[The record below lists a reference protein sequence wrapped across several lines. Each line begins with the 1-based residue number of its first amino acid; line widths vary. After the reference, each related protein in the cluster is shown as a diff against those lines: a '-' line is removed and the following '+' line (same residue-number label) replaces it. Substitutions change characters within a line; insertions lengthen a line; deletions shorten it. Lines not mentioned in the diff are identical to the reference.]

1 MALLKIVM
9 LYIVYNLQTSAY
21 HLSFAL
27 KRYAVNN
34 TLKKKLLAHAI
45 EPLRQYSLVT
55 LAQNELERRII
66 SDEIPAGTK
75 LNEADIAAALGVSR
89 GPVRE
94 AFRALGQAGLVRV
107 EKNRGVFVREV
118 SLAEASEFYEVRAAL
133 EGLIGKLAAKRI
145 ESGEI
150 AQLRAIVKKMHTGSR
165 SRKADAHFALNVEFH
180 DLLARAARNDVLL
193 SSYRNVVNQLDLY
206 RRATISHSAGNI
218 PLSTKEHEAI
228 VDAIEAGDQR
238 IAEKLLT
245 AHVLGSRAR
254 LHEAL
259 TPTSKRVAART

>member
-1 MALLKIVM
+1 M
-9 LYIVYNLQTSAY
+9 NSA
-21 HLSFAL
+21 
-27 KRYAVNN
+27 
-34 TLKKKLLAHAI
+34 LKKKPTVHMI
-45 EPLRQYSLVT
+45 EPLRQHSLVT
-55 LAQNELERRII
+55 LAQHELERRII

-118 SLAEASEFYEVRAAL
+118 SLAEASDFYEVRAAL
-133 EGLIGKLAAKRI
+133 EGLIGRLAAKRI
-145 ESGEI
+145 QADEV
-150 AQLRAIVKKMHTGSR
+150 AQLRAIVKKMHAGSR
-165 SRKADAHFALNVEFH
+165 NRKADAHFSLNVEFH
-180 DLLARAARNDVLL
+180 DLLARAARNEVLL

-206 RRATISHSAGNI
+206 RRATISHSTDNI
-218 PLSTKEHEAI
+218 PLSTREHEAI
-228 VDAIEAGDQR
+228 VDAIEAGDQAL
-238 IAEKLLT
+238 AEKRMT

-259 TPTSKRVAART
+259 APANKRAAAKA

>member
-1 MALLKIVM
+1 LLSTIKPHAL
-9 LYIVYNLQTSAY
+9 
-21 HLSFAL
+21 
-27 KRYAVNN
+27 NN
-34 TLKKKLLAHAI
+34 ALKKKPLAHAI
-45 EPLRQYSLVT
+45 EPLRQHSLVT

-118 SLAEASEFYEVRAAL
+118 SLAEASDFYEVRAAL
-133 EGLIGKLAAKRI
+133 EGLIGKLAAQRI
-145 ESGEI
+145 EASEI

-165 SRKADAHFALNVEFH
+165 SRKADVYFALNVEFH

-193 SSYRNVVNQLDLY
+193 SNYRSVVNQLDLY
-206 RRATISHSAGNI
+206 RRATISHSVDNI

-228 VDAIEAGDQR
+228 VDAIEAGDHVL
-238 IAEKLLT
+238 AEKRMA

-254 LHEAL
+254 LHAAL
-259 TPTSKRVAART
+259 LPDNKRLAAKA

>member
-1 MALLKIVM
+1 M
-9 LYIVYNLQTSAY
+9 
-21 HLSFAL
+21 
-27 KRYAVNN
+27 NN
-34 TLKKKLLAHAI
+34 ALKKKLVAHAI
-45 EPLRQYSLVT
+45 EPLRQHSLVT

-66 SDEIPAGTK
+66 SDQIPAGTK

-133 EGLIGKLAAKRI
+133 EGLIGKLAAQRI
-145 ESGEI
+145 EADEVK
-150 AQLRAIVKKMHTGSR
+150 QLRAIVKKMHAGNR
-165 SRKADAHFALNVEFH
+165 SRKADAYFALNVEFH
-180 DLLARAARNDVLL
+180 DLLARTARNEVLL

-206 RRATISHSAGNI
+206 RRATISHSTDNI

-228 VDAIEAGDQR
+228 VDAIEVGNQVL
-238 IAEKLLT
+238 AEKLLT

-259 TPTSKRVAART
+259 APANARTAAKNVTAGLKLP